1 MSPKLVINTHDTYVA
16 AHGSE
21 SLAGLVVPMSFR
33 PVSDPNN
40 NLDGASESD
49 LKEIYLKTITSVP
62 GAAVYGQYTAHLQ
75 GLTKMSRIIAV
86 CSRYAAFKRVPELDQ
101 DEQYTKFDSTLMM

>member
-21 SLAGLVVPMSFR
+21 SLAGLVPMSFR

-40 NLDGASESD
+40 NLDEASESD
-49 LKEIYLKTITSVP
+49 LKEIYLKPITSVP

-86 CSRYAAFKRVPELDQ
+86 RSRYAAFKRVPELDQ

>member
-1 MSPKLVINTHDTYVA
+1 MSPKVVINTHDTYVA
-16 AHGSE
+16 ARVRI
-21 SLAGLVVPMSFR
+21 AGGTGGPMSFR
-33 PVSDPNN
+33 PISGPNN

-49 LKEIYLKTITSVP
+49 LQETYLKPITSVP

-86 CSRYAAFKRVPELDQ
+86 CSRYAEFKRVPELDQ
-101 DEQYTKFDSTLMM
+101 DEQYTTFDSTLMM